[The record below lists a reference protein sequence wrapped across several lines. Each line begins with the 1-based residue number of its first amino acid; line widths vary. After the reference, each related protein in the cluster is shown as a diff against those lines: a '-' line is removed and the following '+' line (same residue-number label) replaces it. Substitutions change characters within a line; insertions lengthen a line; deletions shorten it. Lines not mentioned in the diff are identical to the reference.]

1 MRPMFSSETNERLL
15 TYEEVC
21 AVTQLSQATL
31 RRYVQAGRFPA
42 PIRPNPQ
49 GRAVRFRI
57 EDVRK
62 WLEHL

>member
-1 MRPMFSSETNERLL
+1 MKRQYYSETNERLL

-31 RRYVQAGRFPA
+31 RRYVQSGRFPA
-42 PIRPNPQ
+42 PIKPNPS

-57 EDVRK
+57 QDVRD
-62 WLEHL
+62 WLDRL